1 MAAGRPSRRTAESRT
16 PSDPARGPD
25 VPPRPEAGAPPSPG
39 KPEPVDPRWLRAAG
53 SVHGEVAAAASDLAA
68 VVAWA
73 GCLAA
78 SLDTR
83 RIMMLLDPGDGGG

>member
-1 MAAGRPSRRTAESRT
+1 M
-16 PSDPARGPD
+16 
-25 VPPRPEAGAPPSPG
+25 
-39 KPEPVDPRWLRAAG
+39 DPRWLRAAG